1 MSGLSGGCAHREK
14 SDFCHLT
21 IILIA
26 RYFFYLIEWENHS
39 SPTPKK
45 SDGRVSEE
53 AALNE
58 KSGKPIRN
66 VLSLSAAL
74 GGLAVGDI

>member
-21 IILIA
+21 IIWIA
-26 RYFFYLIEWENHS
+26 RYLYLIEWENHS

-45 SDGRVSEE
+45 SDGRVSVE

-58 KSGKPIRN
+58 KRGKPIRN

-74 GGLAVGDI
+74 GGLAAGDI